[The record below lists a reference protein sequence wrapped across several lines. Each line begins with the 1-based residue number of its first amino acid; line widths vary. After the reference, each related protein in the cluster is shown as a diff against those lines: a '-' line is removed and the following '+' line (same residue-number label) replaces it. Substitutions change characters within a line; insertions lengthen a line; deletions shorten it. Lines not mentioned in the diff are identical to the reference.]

1 MDVHWPA
8 ENFVI
13 ELDTDQ
19 THGSAWK
26 QRDDEER
33 DAWLEG
39 RGIEVWRV
47 DRDTWIP
54 DVLSAQLRIR
64 LG

>member
-1 MDVHWPA
+1 MPA
-8 ENFVI
+8 PILNDPI
-13 ELDTDQ
+13 GHLT
-19 THGSAWK
+19 THGAAWK
-26 QRDDEER
+26 QRDDAER